1 MNTKHAL
8 ALVMMGTT
16 LLGGCARQ
24 STPSMMNSSRIQV
37 VPQTEL
43 EQMPVKNV
51 STGYIQKLADDYA
64 RYGASTMQLS
74 LAYDPA
80 AKNYSAV
87 KAFQDLA
94 KIKAGLAQYGVR
106 NVTADAVKTDGQSD
120 PLLMVSYD
128 SAHAAAPVGCRNMPG
143 FDDGLTNE
151 NIADYRFGCST
162 EAMVAKQIYRPSDLL
177 GNDGHD
183 LGDGR
188 RATSGVEYYRRVE
201 REEAE
206 APLLRIERSDI
217 QN

>member
-1 MNTKHAL
+1 MHTKTAL
-8 ALVMMGTT
+8 VLVMMGTT

-24 STPSMMNSSRIQV
+24 STPSMMNTSRIQV
-37 VPQTEL
+37 VPETEL
-43 EQMPVKNV
+43 QQMPVKDV
-51 STGYIQKLADDYA
+51 SAGYLQSLADKYA
-64 RYGASTMQLS
+64 RFGGGTMQLS

-94 KIKAGLAQYGVR
+94 KIKAGLAEYGVR
-106 NVTADAVKTDGQSD
+106 NVTADAVKTDGQKD
-120 PLLMVSYD
+120 PILLISYD
-128 SAHAAAPVGCRNMPG
+128 SVHAAAPAGCRNMPG
-143 FDDGLTNE
+143 MDNGLTSE
-151 NIADYRFGCST
+151 KIGDYRFGCST
-162 EAMVAKQIYRPSDLL
+162 EAMVAKQIYRPSDLQ